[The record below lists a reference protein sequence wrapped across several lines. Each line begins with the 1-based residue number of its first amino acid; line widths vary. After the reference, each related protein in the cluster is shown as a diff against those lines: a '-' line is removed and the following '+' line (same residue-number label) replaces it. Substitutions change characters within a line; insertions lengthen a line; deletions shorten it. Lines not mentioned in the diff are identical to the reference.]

1 MFVKLTRSGGRR
13 YLQLVES
20 YRNDAGQPR
29 QRTVATVGRLDEAGG
44 AVDTLID
51 RLLAAT
57 GRSAGAA
64 VSALAPS
71 GDDIRFDASLAYGD
85 AFVLDALWRELGLDA
100 IGPLLRSAHPGFDAQ
115 ALVRAMVF
123 NRLCDASS
131 KLGLLRWLEVAWV
144 PGVDAASVTHQR
156 LLRTMDTL
164 EHKSEQV
171 SALVA
176 RLLRPLIDAQ
186 LSVVFYDLTT
196 LRAEGLTDL
205 PGDLRAVGL
214 AKEGVFARQCLLG
227 VVQTAEGLPL
237 AHRLWQGN
245 AAEGDTLSTA
255 VTEVLR
261 MYPVQR
267 MILVADRGLLSM
279 DNLALLQGLKV
290 GTGTDARPL
299 EYIVAVPARRYNAFA
314 KALAPVQPACQ
325 ASAQEVIGEMPWPPK
340 DDGAAVDGA
349 PQDSP
354 HEAAADNAPD
364 NTALSST
371 ATTGAADTAAS
382 TASHTPALRLV
393 WAHDPQRAAE
403 QSAQRRSRIAEL
415 LDRAQACADKL
426 DAQDDGKAFKGRK
439 LSDAGAK
446 ARLYHEVL
454 EARLGHIVKVDL
466 RHDQLSW
473 SVNEARLT
481 QAELLDGKL
490 LLLTN
495 VADLAPAEI
504 VRRYKGLA
512 DIERGFH
519 VLKSQIEIA
528 PMFHRLPERIR
539 AHGLICF
546 LALVL
551 HRVMRMRLK
560 AKGHAASPERALQ
573 MLRQVQRHRIHL
585 AGGTAVT
592 GLSSVCAA
600 QADLFAALEVPRPT
614 AAGL

>member
-20 YRNDAGQPR
+20 YRNASGQPR

-64 VSALAPS
+64 AAAPAAQ
-71 GDDIRFDASLAYGD
+71 DIRFDSSLSYGD
-85 AFVLDALWRELGLDA
+85 VFALHALWHELGFDA
-100 IGPLLRSAHPGFDAQ
+100 IDRLLRQAHPGFDAQ

-131 KLGLLRWLEVAWV
+131 KLGLLRWLEGTWL
-144 PGVDAASVTHQR
+144 PGCRPQEVTHQR

-164 EHKSEQV
+164 DEQADAV

-176 RLLRPLIDAQ
+176 QLLRPLVDTQ

-196 LRAEGLTDL
+196 LRAEGSSQL
-205 PGDLRAVGL
+205 PGDLRARGMS
-214 AKEGVFARQCLLG
+214 KEGVVARQCLLG
-227 VVQTAEGLPL
+227 VVQTADGLPL

-245 AAEGDTLSTA
+245 ASESGTLADA
-255 VTEVLR
+255 VAEVLR
-261 MYPVQR
+261 LYPVQR
-267 MILVADRGLLSM
+267 LILVADRGLLSL
-279 DNLALLQGLKV
+279 DNLAMLQGLRV
-290 GTGTDARPL
+290 GVGADARPL
-299 EYIVAVPARRYNAFA
+299 EYIIAVPARRYNEFA
-314 KALAPVQPACQ
+314 DLLAPVQAMCE
-325 ASAQEVIGEMPWPPK
+325 ASAEESIGELPWIPRRDGP
-340 DDGAAVDGA
+340 DDGAY
-349 PQDSP
+349 
-354 HEAAADNAPD
+354 
-364 NTALSST
+364 
-371 ATTGAADTAAS
+371 TGAGSGQPGATGQGAA
-382 TASHTPALRLV
+382 ALRLV

-403 QSAQRRSRIAEL
+403 QGLERQARIDAL
-415 LDRAQACADKL
+415 LERAQASADKL
-426 DAQDDGKAFKGRK
+426 DAQDAGKTFKGRK

-454 EARLGHIVKVDL
+454 DARLGNLVKVDL
-466 RHDQLSW
+466 GHEQLSW
-473 SVNEARLT
+473 SIDEQRLAR
-481 QAELLDGKL
+481 ARLLDGKL

-495 VADLAPAEI
+495 VADLEAAE
-504 VRRYKGLA
+504 VVQRYKALA

-519 VLKSQIEIA
+519 VLKSQIEIT

-560 AKGHAASPERALQ
+560 AKGHKASPDRALQ
-573 MLRQVQRHRIHL
+573 ILRQVQRHRIHL
-585 AGGTAVT
+585 PGDHAVT
-592 GLSSVCAA
+592 GLSSVSAT
-600 QADLFAALEVPRPT
+600 QAELFAALEVPKPT

>member
-44 AVDTLID
+44 AVDTLIE

-57 GRSAGAA
+57 GRSAGAGA
-64 VSALAPS
+64 SALSPL
-71 GDDIRFDASLAYGD
+71 GQDIRFDTSLAYGD
-85 AFVLDALWRELGLDA
+85 VFALDALWRELGLDA
-100 IGPLLRSAHPGFDAQ
+100 IGALLRSSHPGFDGE

-123 NRLCDASS
+123 NRLCDATS

-144 PGVDAASVTHQR
+144 PGLDAGSVTHQR

-164 EHKSEQV
+164 HEKSEQI
-171 SALVA
+171 SAVVGG
-176 RLLRPLIDAQ
+176 LLRPLIDRE

-196 LRAEGLTDL
+196 LRAEGASEL
-205 PGDLRAVGL
+205 PGELRAFGR
-214 AKEGVFARQCLLG
+214 AKEGVIARQCLLG

-245 AAEGDTLSTA
+245 AAETATLATA
-255 VTEVLR
+255 VAEVLR
-261 MYPVQR
+261 LYPVQR

-279 DNLALLQGLKV
+279 DNLALLQGLRV
-290 GTGTDARPL
+290 GAGAQARAL
-299 EYIVAVPARRYNAFA
+299 EYIVAVPARRYIEFA
-314 KALAPVQPACQ
+314 AALVPVQPQCESNAE
-325 ASAQEVIGEMPWPPK
+325 EVIGEMPWTLQRG
-340 DDGAAVDGA
+340 DD
-349 PQDSP
+349 
-354 HEAAADNAPD
+354 AAANA
-364 NTALSST
+364 AQGAST
-371 ATTGAADTAAS
+371 AT
-382 TASHTPALRLV
+382 LRLV
-393 WAHDPQRAAE
+393 WAHNPQRAAE
-403 QSAQRRSRIAEL
+403 QATERQARIAAL
-415 LDRAQACADKL
+415 LERAQASADKL
-426 DAQDDGKAFKGRK
+426 DAQDGGQAFKGRK

-454 EARLGHIVKVDL
+454 DARLGNIVKVDL
-466 RHDQLSW
+466 RHEQLSW
-473 SVNEARLT
+473 SIDEHRLAQAR
-481 QAELLDGKL
+481 LLDGKL

-495 VADLAPAEI
+495 VADLAPAQI
-504 VRRYKGLA
+504 VQRYKGLA

-560 AKGHAASPERALQ
+560 AKGHTASPERALQ

-585 AGGTAVT
+585 PGDHAVT
-592 GLSSVCAA
+592 GLSSLSAA
-600 QADLFAALEVPRPT
+600 QAELFAALEVPRPT

>member
-1 MFVKLTRSGGRR
+1 MNT
-13 YLQLVES
+13 Y
-20 YRNDAGQPR
+20 
-29 QRTVATVGRLDEAGG
+29 
-44 AVDTLID
+44 
-51 RLLAAT
+51 
-57 GRSAGAA
+57 
-64 VSALAPS
+64 
-71 GDDIRFDASLAYGD
+71 
-85 AFVLDALWRELGLDA
+85 AFVLDALWRELGFDA
-100 IGPLLRSAHPGFDAQ
+100 IGPLLRSAHPGFDAE

-144 PGVDAASVTHQR
+144 PGLDPVSVTHQR

-164 EHKSEQV
+164 QEKSERV

-176 RLLRPLIDAQ
+176 RLLRPLIDTQ

-196 LRAEGLTDL
+196 LRAQGSSDL

-214 AKEGVFARQCLLG
+214 SKEGGFARQCLLG
-227 VVQTAEGLPL
+227 VVQTDQGLPL

-255 VTEVLR
+255 VADVLR
-261 MYPVQR
+261 LYPVQR
-267 MILVADRGLLSM
+267 LILVADRGLLSM
-279 DNLALLQGLKV
+279 DNLTLLQGLKV
-290 GTGTDARPL
+290 GNAADARPL

-314 KALAPVQPACQ
+314 RVLAPVQPACQ
-325 ASAQEVIGEMPWPPK
+325 SSAEETIGEMPWPPK
-340 DDGAAVDGA
+340 DGDAVSPHAQPEPSANTAADDADGASV
-349 PQDSP
+349 
-354 HEAAADNAPD
+354 
-364 NTALSST
+364 NTPT
-371 ATTGAADTAAS
+371 
-382 TASHTPALRLV
+382 LRLV

-403 QSAQRRSRIAEL
+403 QSAQRQARIAEL
-415 LDRAQACADKL
+415 LARAQASADKL
-426 DAQDDGKAFKGRK
+426 DAQDNGKTYKGRK
-439 LSDAGAK
+439 LSDARAK

-466 RHDQLSW
+466 GHEQLSW
-473 SVNEARLT
+473 SIDEERLA
-481 QAELLDGKL
+481 QAERLDGKL

-495 VADLAPAEI
+495 VTDLRPAEI

-528 PMFHRLPERIR
+528 PMFHRLPQRIR

-560 AKGHAASPERALQ
+560 AKGQAASPERALQ

-585 AGGTAVT
+585 PGEHAVT
-592 GLSSVCAA
+592 GLSSVSAA
-600 QADLFAALEVPRPT
+600 QAELFAALEVPRPT

>member
-57 GRSAGAA
+57 GRSAGAVASA
-64 VSALAPS
+64 VAPR
-71 GDDIRFDASLAYGD
+71 GDDIRFDTSLAYGD
-85 AFVLDALWRELGLDA
+85 AFALDALWRELGLDA
-100 IGPLLRSAHPGFDAQ
+100 IGPLLRSSHPSFDAH

-131 KLGLLRWLEVAWV
+131 KLGLLRWLEAAWV
-144 PGVDAASVTHQR
+144 PGLDPAAVTHQR
-156 LLRTMDTL
+156 LLRTMDAL
-164 EHKSEQV
+164 EQKSEQV

-176 RLLRPLIDAQ
+176 RLLRPLVDER

-196 LRAEGLTDL
+196 LRAEGLSEL
-205 PGDLRAVGL
+205 RGDLRAVGL
-214 AKEGVFARQCLLG
+214 SKEGGFARQCLLG

-237 AHRLWQGN
+237 AHRLWHGN
-245 AAEGDTLSTA
+245 AAEGDTLSAA
-255 VTEVLR
+255 VADVLR
-261 MYPVQR
+261 LYPVQR
-267 MILVADRGLLSM
+267 LILVADRGLLSM

-290 GTGTDARPL
+290 GSGAAARAL

-314 KALAPVQPACQ
+314 AMLAPVQPACQ
-325 ASAQEVIGEMPWPPK
+325 ASAVEVIGEMPWPPSAG
-340 DDGAAVDGA
+340 DAESNETLDQADVT
-349 PQDSP
+349 PP
-354 HEAAADNAPD
+354 IAAAD
-364 NTALSST
+364 L
-371 ATTGAADTAAS
+371 
-382 TASHTPALRLV
+382 PALRLV

-403 QSAQRRSRIAEL
+403 QTAQRQARIAEL
-415 LDRAQACADKL
+415 LARAQESADKL
-426 DAQDDGKAFKGRK
+426 DAQDQGKAFKGRK

-446 ARLYHEVL
+446 ARLYHEVI

-466 RHDQLSW
+466 HHDQLSW
-473 SVNEARLT
+473 TIADDRLA
-481 QAELLDGKL
+481 QAERLDGKL

-495 VADLAPAEI
+495 VADLGAAEI
-504 VRRYKGLA
+504 VQRYKGLA

-573 MLRQVQRHRIHL
+573 TLRQVQRHRIRL
-585 AGGTAVT
+585 ADETAVT
-592 GLSSVCAA
+592 GLSSVSAA
-600 QADLFAALEVPRPT
+600 QAELFAALEVPRPT